1 MNTNGKKSGLYTL
14 LPHQTAFV
22 ETFFSPATKRIV
34 MLRSVVGLGKTIALA
49 ALSRRLLFEKPMARV
64 LILVP
69 SALRFHFA
77 EMLGNIDVPSTIVDR
92 YRFREML
99 DSAVAGD
106 VWPCGAVSV
115 LSMDFAKKPD
125 ITESLAA
132 TNWDLLIA
140 EEGHWIRGARA
151 DALRRIGSSAAR
163 IVLTLLPNS
172 DPPDAFSADEATIVG
187 WHREQ
192 LVDHDGKPLDVIPRP
207 VWHEVPFSISPAEL
221 NLREIVRDLC
231 RILEDVMG
239 SKSLQAVLL
248 LRSLE
253 SSPAA
258 LEWALQRFTLSLTT
272 KDGIEQSMESM
283 EEEDIVECLT
293 NRMDYSTAEKVGEIA
308 SQALKELNAIPED
321 SKLSALMR
329 LLDQLGEDQ
338 RPPRRF
344 CILTYFRGTLY
355 YLAEEIT
362 AHGTISHTI
371 HGGMPGE
378 DRIQSLTDFSQN
390 GGILIGTTSVIAEG
404 LNLAEV
410 TDLILYDIPSNPG
423 VLQQILGRFDRFG
436 RRSQLQIHV
445 LTPSNG
451 SDGSIVGFR
460 VLLRDLLS
468 MQPKPQES
476 HQE

>member
-1 MNTNGKKSGLYTL
+1 MNTNGGKSGFYTL

-34 MLRSVVGLGKTIALA
+34 MLRSVVGLGKTMALA
-49 ALSRRLLFEKPMARV
+49 ALSRRLLFEKSMARV

-77 EMLGNIDVPSTIVDR
+77 EMLGNIDIPSTIVDR

-106 VWPCGAVSV
+106 IWPYGAVSV

-125 ITESLAA
+125 ITKSLAA

-172 DPPDAFSADEATIVG
+172 DPPDAFSADEATIVE

-207 VWHEVPFSISPAEL
+207 VWHEIPFSISPAEL

-231 RILEDVMG
+231 RILKDIMG

-258 LEWALQRFTLSLTT
+258 LEGALQRFTLSLTT
-272 KDGIEQSMESM
+272 KNDIEQSMESM
-283 EEEDIVECLT
+283 EEEEIAEGLT
-293 NRMDYSTAEKVGEIA
+293 NQMDHSNAEKVTEIA
-308 SQALKELNAIPED
+308 SQALQELNAIPED

-329 LLDQLGEDQ
+329 LLDQLDEDQ
-338 RPPRRF
+338 RQPRRF

-355 YLAEEIT
+355 YLAEEIK
-362 AHGTISHTI
+362 AHGMTSHKM
-371 HGGMPGE
+371 HGGMPDE

-390 GGILIGTTSVIAEG
+390 GGILIGTISAMAEG
-404 LNLAEV
+404 FSLAEV
-410 TDLILYDIPSNPG
+410 TDLILYDIPGNPG
-423 VLQQILGRFDRFG
+423 LLQQILGRFDRIG
-436 RRSQLQIHV
+436 RRIQLQIHV
-445 LTPSNG
+445 LAPSNS
-451 SDGSIVGFR
+451 SDSSIAAFR

-468 MQPKPQES
+468 MQPSPQQS
-476 HQE
+476 HEE